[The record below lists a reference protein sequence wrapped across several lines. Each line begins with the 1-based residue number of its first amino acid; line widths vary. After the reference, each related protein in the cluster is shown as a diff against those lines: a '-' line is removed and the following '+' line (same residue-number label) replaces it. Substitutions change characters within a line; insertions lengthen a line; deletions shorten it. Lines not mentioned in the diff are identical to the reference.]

1 MMTRMIYCHLVKFQ
15 DLHVI
20 SCVFWLKLGLK
31 FISTVG
37 SYHGVMINYV
47 ILIQRLF
54 KLHFCTSIWVILI
67 APIKIHIFKI
77 SFLSIKNAWLTNHPF
92 LQRCLPQQLKVRILR
107 RQSDPNPT
115 SAIKNLSKNMSFKTV
130 YAMFTSLPSS
140 STSRWEAKGS
150 FCSWSRYFSRLKKV
164 SKKIGVIRHR
174 RISCKDITSSFFGI
188 IISNI

>member
-67 APIKIHIFKI
+67 APIKIHNFKI

-115 SAIKNLSKNMSFKTV
+115 SEIRFQFWRKYVFKQSVWNVYLIAIFINISLGSKRIF
-130 YAMFTSLPSS
+130 L
-140 STSRWEAKGS
+140 
-150 FCSWSRYFSRLKKV
+150 L
-164 SKKIGVIRHR
+164 VIQVL
-174 RISCKDITSSFFGI
+174 F
-188 IISNI
+188 